1 MKKKLRTLKAL
12 NKEVRL
18 DREHLKVAVIGDSQR
33 KKNILQ
39 NHKDLQRL
47 YQHMP
52 CHLIIENIDQRTF
65 VKRKE
70 LDRLLDKKKKISQK
84 YETELVSC

>member
-1 MKKKLRTLKAL
+1 MKKKLRTIKAL

-18 DREHLKVAVIGDSQR
+18 DRENLKVAVVGDRQR

-52 CHLIIENIDQRTF
+52 SHLIIENIDQRTF

-70 LDRLLDKKKKISQK
+70 LDRLLDKKKKISKK
-84 YETELVSC
+84 YETELVS